1 MWNRQKDEMAPPVR
15 ETPPPAPPFREAA
28 REVRAPEPPREPAL
42 RGGIA
47 TIGKNLIVK
56 GNVGGGEDLYID
68 GEVEGS
74 VELKDNNITVGPNG
88 RVNANLHA
96 RDIVVLGRVK
106 GNVRAVERL
115 EIRKTG
121 SLIGDIVT
129 ARVVIE
135 DGAYFKGSIDI
146 QKGAPAPPPAPA
158 VAPLTPPAAASA
170 TGTGGHA
177 SSPSASSASS
187 PAGSSSGSSSSA
199 PPVLAAAPI
208 SATTPAGSSS
218 GFSLSGDPKKY

>member
-1 MWNRQKDEMAPPVR
+1 MWNRQKDEMAPPIR
-15 ETPPPAPPFREAA
+15 ETPPPAPPLREAA
-28 REVRAPEPPREPAL
+28 RDVRAPEPPREPAL

-47 TIGKNLIVK
+47 TIGKNLIIK

-121 SLIGDIVT
+121 SLIGDIIT

-146 QKGAPAPPPAPA
+146 QKGAAAAPPAPA
-158 VAPLTPPAAASA
+158 PAPVTPAATASASGAGMHSPSAASA
-170 TGTGGHA
+170 GVS
-177 SSPSASSASS
+177 SSPSLTAPSAS
-187 PAGSSSGSSSSA
+187 
-199 PPVLAAAPI
+199 LAAAPI
-208 SATTPAGSSS
+208 SATTPAASSS

>member
-1 MWNRQKDEMAPPVR
+1 MWNRQKDEIGPPVR
-15 ETPPPAPPFREAA
+15 ETPAPALPVREAA
-28 REVRAPEPPREPAL
+28 REVRPPEPQQRESSL

-47 TIGKNLIVK
+47 TIGKNLVVK
-56 GNVGGGEDLYID
+56 GNVSGGEDLYVD
-68 GEVEGS
+68 GELEGS

-96 RDIVVLGRVK
+96 RDIVVLGRLK

-121 SLIGDIVT
+121 SLIGDIIT

-146 QKGAPAPPPAPA
+146 QKGA
-158 VAPLTPPAAASA
+158 V
-170 TGTGGHA
+170 
-177 SSPSASSASS
+177 ASS
-187 PAGSSSGSSSSA
+187 PAPASAPVAQAAAASSGPASSSTSGTTSGSTSSA
-199 PPVLAAAPI
+199 TPSAPTPALAPAPI
-208 SATTPAGSSS
+208 SATTPAGPSS
-218 GFSLSGDPKKY
+218 GFSLSGEPKKY